1 MSTST
6 NSAWLQDFDP
16 DEVRAVWNGLL
27 RKVSGTLPPAMSAP
41 SRSFLADVGLPDDP
55 GLPDMIFRHHAGPEA
70 IVQSGGRD
78 RMIITETT
86 SPIGLAIDLASD
98 GVYEFNGRDSWPDRL
113 FNSNIAA
120 LVYFVGVL
128 NREVLTLSDY
138 SEEVIVPAV
147 ARVWGELLRRD
158 GAAMEGHSPWK
169 AWLDDLGSQY
179 E

>member
-6 NSAWLQDFDP
+6 HSKWSPDFAP
-16 DEVRAVWNGLL
+16 DEVRAVWNGRLSS
-27 RKVSGTLPPAMSAP
+27 VSGPLPHAMSAAT
-41 SRSFLADVGLPDDP
+41 RAFLTDVGLPDDRA
-55 GLPDMIFRHHAGPEA
+55 LPDMIFNHGSSPAA
-70 IVQSGGRD
+70 IVRSAGCD
-78 RMIITETT
+78 RLLITAAR

-98 GVYEFNGRDSWPDRL
+98 RVYEFNGRESRPDRL

-120 LVYFVGVL
+120 LVYFVGLL
-128 NREVLTLSDY
+128 NRDVLSLADH
-138 SEEVIVPAV
+138 SEEVLVPAV

-158 GAAMEGHSPWK
+158 NAAMEGRSPWK